1 MFSKQMNN
9 KKKAQLKTV
18 EDLSEITQTFLKY
31 KWPVVID
38 TFTYISQ
45 SFVYFSQ
52 SFKYTPSF
60 FVFEKIEICSNCHIF
75 KKKSRKKPQT

>member
-1 MFSKQMNN
+1 M
-9 KKKAQLKTV
+9 
-18 EDLSEITQTFLKY
+18 EDLSEITQTFLK
-31 KWPVVID
+31 WPEVTD

-60 FVFEKIEICSNCHIF
+60 FVFEKIEICSNCHLF
-75 KKKSRKKPQT
+75 KKKSKKNPSNLNVIYSYL

>member
-1 MFSKQMNN
+1 MFPKQMNKQ
-9 KKKAQLKTV
+9 KKKTQLKIV
-18 EDLSEITQTFLKY
+18 EDLSEITQAFLK
-31 KWPVVID
+31 WPEVTD

-60 FVFEKIEICSNCHIF
+60 FVFEKIEICSNWTYL
-75 KKKSRKKPQT
+75 KKSPKKTPQT